1 MADLDQIWSDYGQA
15 LRGFLRAR
23 VSDPDDVEDLL
34 QEIMIRTHRNLAG
47 LREDTKLRAWIYQ
60 IARNVVIDHY
70 RKAGKGADLQADD
83 LWYHDPDP
91 ATARDDLAACI
102 APMVRALPP
111 EYAEVLTAVDLE
123 GQAQKDYA
131 AARGMPYST
140 LKSQVQ
146 SARKQ
151 LRGLFENCCRFSF
164 DTRGGVSDYERK
176 SDGCA
181 KC

>member
-34 QEIMIRTHRNLAG
+34 QEIMIRTHRNLAD

-70 RKAGKGADLQADD
+70 RKAGKGVDLQAND
-83 LWYHDPDP
+83 LWYQDPDP

-102 APMVRALPP
+102 APMVRALPT
-111 EYAEVLTAVDLE
+111 EYAEVLTAVDLK
-123 GQAQKDYA
+123 GQSQKDYA
-131 AARGMPYST
+131 TAKGLPYST

-146 SARKQ
+146 SGRKQ
-151 LRGLFENCCRFSF
+151 LRALFEDCCRFSF
-164 DTRGGVSDYERK
+164 DTRGGVTEFERK
-176 SDGCA
+176 SDGCE

>member
-15 LRGFLRAR
+15 LRGFLHAR
-23 VSDPDDVEDLL
+23 VSNVDDVEDLL
-34 QEIMIRTHRNLAG
+34 QEIMIRTHRNLPE
-47 LREDTKLRAWIYQ
+47 LREDIRLRAWIYQ

-70 RKAGKGADLQADD
+70 RALGRGKDVQTDD

-91 ATARDDLAACI
+91 ATARDELVDCI

-131 AARGMPYST
+131 TSRGVPYST

-146 SARKQ
+146 SGRKK
-151 LRGLFENCCRFSF
+151 LRSLFDDCCRFSF
-164 DTRGGVSDYERK
+164 DARGGVSDYELS
-176 SDGCA
+176 SDSCK